1 MFVLPAMML
10 KGLHWGYTR
19 FYINS
24 KFFKPVNYTDDD
36 LVRRYDKEGYV
47 PVVPLSAQKEE
58 QEEKDEDK
66 ESGGISACPVAP
78 VLWLFGLHNAKK
90 PKNHEKLSKEE
101 ILKEISEQK
110 TAALKQ

>member
-47 PVVPLSAQKEE
+47 PVVPLSA
-58 QEEKDEDK
+58 
-66 ESGGISACPVAP
+66 
-78 VLWLFGLHNAKK
+78 
-90 PKNHEKLSKEE
+90 
-101 ILKEISEQK
+101 
-110 TAALKQ
+110 

>member
-58 QEEKDEDK
+58 QEEKDK